1 MYVVNGLG
9 AAPGGGSGTAT
20 TVKKPTTSSLK
31 WYANIVSLTTRPLV
45 SKALLAS
52 PEQWLG
58 PFLSNS
64 QALHA
69 LAPYKAIVAAQP
81 KEWFVV
87 NNQTGEMQTFVAVSS
102 RNLPIPAS
110 WTSRNI
116 YDKRVDAQKQADAVK
131 WSIDQGRI
139 DLPGTLYYV
148 NRKDGGM
155 WRVVPPKTFA
165 QVVPSGTSLADYAS
179 FSNKTAAIEFQ
190 KKTYMEIS
198 IAARPVRVGGYWVF
212 RKGGIWYMSQGF
224 KDAAPTGVDPGARFF
239 LLNEQ
244 GAAIAYLNQKK
255 VEVGT
260 WERPGVPPSK
270 PPSKPP
276 IIVVR
281 PPTKPPG
288 PALPP
293 FVPVLPPLDMPRVP
307 VLPPLVKPPVPV
319 LPPGADVVTVKADQP
334 VNVITDT
341 GNVRTVDAAT
351 VAESTPVETM
361 PAAETSTPIW
371 LWFALA
377 GAAAFFFIGGKGKT
391 RGKAKR
397 RSR

>member
-31 WYANIVSLTTRPLV
+31 WYANIVSLTTRQLA
-45 SKALLAS
+45 SKAGLVS

-64 QALHA
+64 QALSA

-102 RNLPIPAS
+102 LNLPIPAS

-116 YDKRVDAQKQADAVK
+116 YDKRVDAQKQADAIK

-198 IAARPVRVGGYWVF
+198 IAAKPVRVGGYWVYG
-212 RKGGIWYMSQGF
+212 KGGIWYMSQGF
-224 KDAAPTGVDPGARFF
+224 KDAAPTGVYPGARFF

-244 GAAIAYLNQKK
+244 GAAIAYLNRKK
-255 VEVGT
+255 VEVGI

-270 PPSKPP
+270 PP
-276 IIVVR
+276 IVVVQ
-281 PPTKPPG
+281 PPTKPPV
-288 PALPP
+288 PA
-293 FVPVLPPLDMPRVP
+293 
-307 VLPPLVKPPVPV
+307 LPPLVKPPVPV

-341 GNVRTVDAAT
+341 GNVMTVDAAT

-397 RSR
+397 RSRRGRK